1 MPLTQS
7 SASRLRA
14 DFFCGRADGTDVCGT
29 LSTASPTCVSGAKIS
44 TEAGAWSVS
53 EASETGELCASI
65 GSFMRVLP
73 GLGCVSADIPVFCEL
88 LVARLSS
95 SWSPRL
101 RPHTAVVRP
110 LVQGYALAW

>member
-1 MPLTQS
+1 MPLIQS
-7 SASRLRA
+7 SASRLRPDLLWGGA
-14 DFFCGRADGTDVCGT
+14 NGAGICEM
-29 LSTASPTCVSGAKIS
+29 LSTASPTCVSGAKVS

-73 GLGCVSADIPVFCEL
+73 GQDCVSADIPVFCEP

-110 LVQGYALAW
+110 PVQGYALAW